1 MNKKMFAAKLAASTR
16 KAKKIN
22 TKSTKSATST
32 HKPEKITT
40 KSAASTHRSEK
51 ITTKSTKSAT
61 SMRTAKKI
69 ISKAIPKSTS
79 LTELACQKD
88 LLNPTD
94 LELFWKKRYL
104 VRIWPD

>member
-1 MNKKMFAAKLAASTR
+1 MSKNMFAAKLAAGTR

-32 HKPEKITT
+32 HN
-40 KSAASTHRSEK
+40 SEK
-51 ITTKSTKSAT
+51 ITTKSVAST
-61 SMRTAKKI
+61 RTTEKI

-79 LTELACQKD
+79 LTELAYQKD
-88 LLNPTD
+88 LLNPVD
-94 LELFWKKRYL
+94 LELFWKRKYL

>member
-1 MNKKMFAAKLAASTR
+1 MSKNMFAAKLAAGTR

-22 TKSTKSATST
+22 TKSTKSATRT

-40 KSAASTHRSEK
+40 KSAAST
-51 ITTKSTKSAT
+51 
-61 SMRTAKKI
+61 RTAEKI

-79 LTELACQKD
+79 LTELAYQKD
-88 LLNPTD
+88 LLNPVD
-94 LELFWKKRYL
+94 LELFWKRKYL

>member
-1 MNKKMFAAKLAASTR
+1 MSKNMFAAKLAAGTR

-40 KSAASTHRSEK
+40 KSAAST
-51 ITTKSTKSAT
+51 
-61 SMRTAKKI
+61 RTAEKI

-79 LTELACQKD
+79 LTELAYQKD
-88 LLNPTD
+88 LLNPVD
-94 LELFWKKRYL
+94 LELFWKRKYL

>member
-1 MNKKMFAAKLAASTR
+1 MSKNMFAAKLAAGTR

-40 KSAASTHRSEK
+40 KSAAST
-51 ITTKSTKSAT
+51 
-61 SMRTAKKI
+61 RTAEKI

-79 LTELACQKD
+79 LTELAYQKD
-88 LLNPTD
+88 LLNPVD
-94 LELFWKKRYL
+94 LELFWKKKYL